1 MSETDEKGIT
11 FRATFHRLSIDKEG
25 QSQVTFTV
33 PQSDLQA
40 VNDLSSHTEEVLS
53 IAIVPTGS
61 TLS

>member
-11 FRATFHRLSIDKEG
+11 FQATFHRISIDKEG

-33 PQSDLQA
+33 PQSDLKA
-40 VNDLSSHTEEVLS
+40 VNELSSYTEEVLS

-61 TLS
+61 RL